1 MQMDVFEFK
10 RPQSVLFRVALGLG
24 VITTTVALGLFAYL
38 GTFTRFLADDY
49 CDTVTV
55 NSGPILPILIEQYE
69 TNTDRF
75 SNILFIALSEFLFPH
90 NVEILPVIVIFLW
103 TAVLT
108 WLIYE
113 TRRIIKWQWHFF
125 LDFFLAALLVFFAI
139 LQAPNRFQTF
149 YWRSAMATHFAPLMY
164 LTTFAAFLLMVARR
178 NQDRYPSIWM
188 GFLLLVLSF
197 LGGGFSE
204 PPDAVLII
212 ASALALAAAWVWVK
226 GQFRR
231 PALML
236 LSWTLAGG
244 LLALL
249 VMALSPGNI
258 LGRSQAHRP
267 EFAALAYHTFL
278 YSALFIRDTF
288 LTFPLPTLFSIAIPF
303 FLFYGIFA
311 TTSSLSS
318 TGLRT
323 LWIVMIAIPILAYVL
338 IAASFAPSVYGQ
350 AFPAER
356 ARFLGRLLM
365 TATLMLE
372 GVCFGILLAQ
382 WKMRWSS
389 TATVLAMILLA
400 LSAFYPPRA
409 AWAIVQNKRP
419 FYSLWSSVWDYRQA
433 QIIADKSKGEKD
445 IVSFQMYSMEGI
457 GELDANPNSWINAC
471 AASFYGVHS
480 ISAP

>member
-1 MQMDVFEFK
+1 MSVFEFK
-10 RPQSVLFRVALGLG
+10 RSQAVLFRIAFGLG
-24 VITTTVALGLFAYL
+24 VVSMTVALGLFAYL
-38 GTFTRFLADDY
+38 GTFTRYLADDY

-55 NSGPILPILIEQYE
+55 NSGPILPTLIQQYE

-75 SNILFIALSEFLFPH
+75 SNLLFVALSEFLFPH
-90 NVEILPVIVIFLW
+90 HVEILPVLVIFLW
-103 TAVLT
+103 TAALT

-113 TRRIIKWQWHFF
+113 THQTIGWQWHFF
-125 LDFFLAALLVFFAI
+125 LDFFLAAALAFFAI

-149 YWRSAMATHFAPLMY
+149 YWRSAMATHFAPILY
-164 LTTFAAFLLMVARR
+164 LTAFAAFLLMVARR
-178 NQDRYPSIWM
+178 NQGRYPSIWM
-188 GFLLLVLSF
+188 GCLCLTLSF

-204 PPDAVLII
+204 PPDAVLIV
-212 ASALALAAAWVWVK
+212 ASALALAAAWIWVK
-226 GQFRR
+226 GQLRR

-236 LSWTLAGG
+236 LSWALAGG

-249 VMALSPGNI
+249 VMALSPGNL

-267 EFAALAYHTFL
+267 EFVALVYRTFL
-278 YSALFIRDTF
+278 YTALFMRDTF
-288 LTFPLPTLFSIAIPF
+288 LTFPLPTLFSLLIPF

-311 TTSSLSS
+311 AISSLSS
-318 TGLRT
+318 TKLRT
-323 LWIVMIAIPILAYVL
+323 LWAIMIAIPILAYVL

-356 ARFLGRLLM
+356 ARFLGCLLM
-365 TATLMLE
+365 TMALMLE
-372 GVCFGILLAQ
+372 GACFGILLAQ

-389 TATVLAMILLA
+389 TATMLAMILLA
-400 LSAFYPPRA
+400 LSAFYPPHA
-409 AWAIVQNKRP
+409 AWAVVQNKRP
-419 FYSLWSSVWDYRQA
+419 FYSLWSEVWDYRQG
-433 QIIADKSKGEKD
+433 QILADKSEGEKD
-445 IVSFQMYSMEGI
+445 IVSSRMYTIEGV

>member
-1 MQMDVFEFK
+1 MDGFEFK

-24 VITTTVALGLFAYL
+24 VVTMTVALGLFAYL

-55 NSGPILPILIEQYE
+55 NSGPILLILIEQYE
-69 TNTDRF
+69 TYTDRF
-75 SNILFIALSEFLFPH
+75 SNFLFIALSEFLFPH

-164 LTTFAAFLLMVARR
+164 LTAFAAFLLMVARR

-188 GFLLLVLSF
+188 GFLCLVLSF

-244 LLALL
+244 LLALI

-267 EFAALAYHTFL
+267 EFAALVYHTFL

-311 TTSSLSS
+311 TSIFLILHQPADVMDCHDRNPYSGLRFDCCQFCSQRLWTGLSRRAGPFSRPPHYDCGLDVGRRMFWNPSCTVEDALVINGNGASDDLIGSLRILSS
-318 TGLRT
+318 PRRLGYRT
-323 LWIVMIAIPILAYVL
+323 
-338 IAASFAPSVYGQ
+338 
-350 AFPAER
+350 
-356 ARFLGRLLM
+356 
-365 TATLMLE
+365 
-372 GVCFGILLAQ
+372 
-382 WKMRWSS
+382 K
-389 TATVLAMILLA
+389 
-400 LSAFYPPRA
+400 
-409 AWAIVQNKRP
+409 
-419 FYSLWSSVWDYRQA
+419 
-433 QIIADKSKGEKD
+433 
-445 IVSFQMYSMEGI
+445 
-457 GELDANPNSWINAC
+457 
-471 AASFYGVHS
+471 
-480 ISAP
+480 